1 MLINLTNPKIV
12 LFFLSLIPQF
22 VPRDSNAMTFMVY
35 GLIFNTSGL
44 LVNVSVALLAD
55 RVNRMLRS
63 ITWFN
68 YVPPILFISIA
79 VLSIKARL

>member
-1 MLINLTNPKIV
+1 
-12 LFFLSLIPQF
+12 
-22 VPRDSNAMTFMVY
+22 MTFMVY